1 MAASQLSNSAALN
14 KTPKTSLRIHTGV
27 VTMKR
32 APDHLGWRLVTAS
45 VRWYRSL
52 CPEARSLLRALAVA
66 LLLSAV
72 FTCLVFI
79 VEQ

>member
-14 KTPKTSLRIHTGV
+14 ETPTTNLRIDVGV
-27 VTMKR
+27 VTMR
-32 APDHLGWRLVTAS
+32 RPPDHLGWRLVTTS
-45 VRWYRSL
+45 VRWYRAL

-66 LLLSAV
+66 FLLSAV
-72 FTCLVFI
+72 FIRLVFI